1 MKNLFKRYICIK
13 QHDLK
18 DCGAACLATISKQYG
33 LKIPISRIREV
44 AGTDKQG
51 TSALGIIKA
60 AEQLGFTAK
69 GVKVSKPED
78 IFTEFPLPSIAHVV
92 IDGSFLHYVVIHKI
106 TKKEILIADP
116 AKGMVKYTPEDFF
129 KIWSGVLILMVKS
142 AEFKKGDETKGLFSR
157 FFGLI
162 KPQKA
167 LVLNIFFASLIFT
180 ILGIIGAFYFQV
192 LVDEVLQ
199 YNLLTTLNILSI
211 GFIVLSIFKILLN
224 SFRSQLLM
232 YLAQRI
238 DIPLMLGYY
247 EHVINLPMNFFGTRK
262 VGEIVSRFNDATKI
276 REAISGATLTIM
288 IDTLMAIAGAFILF
302 TQNHILFGLTI
313 IPVILYAIL
322 VFVFKKP
329 IRDINRENMENN
341 AKITSYLVESLSGI
355 ETIKAFNAEREV
367 NGETEKRFI
376 KLMKSSF
383 KAGFIGNVQ
392 GSIKGSVKSIF
403 AVVILW
409 VGAYECILGVLSVGQ
424 LLAFNSLLA
433 YFLDPIEN
441 LINLQSQLQT
451 AIVAADRLGEIL
463 DLELE
468 KSVDENKKINPS
480 TLNGGIEFKNVD
492 FRYGTRK
499 LILEGLNLSIAP
511 GEKIALVGES
521 GSGKTTLSKLLM
533 NFYQCE
539 KGEVLINGYNIKD
552 INIEALRN
560 KIAHISQDIFL
571 FSGTIKENL
580 LFGQGDIDFEK
591 VVDACKQAKIHDF
604 INEQPLRYETMIEE
618 NGSNISGGQKQRIA
632 IARALIRAP
641 EILIMDE
648 ATSSL
653 DSITEKAIEKTMY
666 EFSKDITTIIIA
678 HRLSTIMRCDKIYV
692 MDKGK
697 LIEGGSHNELIN
709 KKGRYFDL
717 WKEQMPEY
725 FNEEVAVTNMTNK
738 EISVTDVTEVNI

>member
-1 MKNLFKRYICIK
+1 MRNPFKKYICIK
-13 QHDLK
+13 QHDIK

-33 LKIPISRIREV
+33 LKIPISKIREV

-51 TSALGIIKA
+51 TSAFGIIKA
-60 AEQLGFTAK
+60 AEQLGFSAK

-78 IFTEFPLPSIAHVV
+78 IFTEFPIPAIAHVV
-92 IDGSFLHYVVIHKI
+92 IDGSYLHYVVIHRI
-106 TKKEILIADP
+106 TEKEILIADP
-116 AKGMVKYTPEDFF
+116 AKGMVKYKPEDFY
-129 KIWSGVLILMVKS
+129 KIWTGVLILMVKS
-142 AEFKKGDETKGLFSR
+142 SEFKKGDETKGLFSR

-162 KPQKA
+162 KPQKT
-167 LVLNIFFASLIFT
+167 LVLNIFFTSLIFT
-180 ILGIIGAFYFQV
+180 ILGILGAFYFQV

-199 YNLLTTLNILSI
+199 YNLLTTLHILSI

-224 SFRSQLLM
+224 AFRSQLLM

-288 IDTLMAIAGAFILF
+288 IDTLMAIAGAIILF
-302 TQNHILFGLTI
+302 IQNRLLFGLTL
-313 IPVILYAIL
+313 IPVLLYAVI
-322 VFVFKKP
+322 VFAFKKP
-329 IRDINRENMENN
+329 IRDINMENMENN

-367 NGETEKRFI
+367 NGETEKRFV
-376 KLMKSSF
+376 KLMKSAF
-383 KAGFIGNVQ
+383 KAGFINNVQ
-392 GSIKGSVKSIF
+392 GSIKGSVKAIF
-403 AVVILW
+403 GVVILW
-409 VGAYECILGVLSVGQ
+409 IGGYECILGVLSVGQ

-433 YFLDPIEN
+433 YFLEPIEN
-441 LINLQSQLQT
+441 LINLQGELQT
-451 AIVAADRLGEIL
+451 AIVAAERLGEIL

-468 KSVDENKKINPS
+468 KSENESKKINPS
-480 TLNGGIEFKNVD
+480 TLNGTIEFKNVD

-499 LILEGLNLSIAP
+499 LILEGLSLTIEP

-521 GSGKTTLSKLLM
+521 GSGKTTLSKLIM

-539 KGEVLINGYNIKD
+539 KGEVLINRYNIKD

-560 KIAHISQDIFL
+560 KIAYISQDIFL
-571 FSGTIKENL
+571 FSGTIRENL
-580 LFGQGDIDFEK
+580 LFGQEDIDFEK
-591 VVDACKQAKIHDF
+591 VVDACKRARIHDF

-618 NGSNISGGQKQRIA
+618 NGSNLSGGQKQRIA
-632 IARALIRAP
+632 IARALIREP

-666 EFSKDITTIIIA
+666 EFSKGITTIIIA

-697 LIEGGSHNELIN
+697 LIEGGSHNELID
-709 KKGRYFDL
+709 KKGRYYSL
-717 WKEQMPEY
+717 WKDQMPEY
-725 FNEEVAVTNMTNK
+725 FNEEIAVAK
-738 EISVTDVTEVNI
+738 EIEVNI

>member
-1 MKNLFKRYICIK
+1 MRNPFKRYICIK
-13 QHDLK
+13 QHDIK
-18 DCGAACLATISKQYG
+18 DCGAACLATISKQHG
-33 LKIPISRIREV
+33 LKIPISKIREV

-51 TSALGIIKA
+51 TSAYGIIKA
-60 AEQLGFTAK
+60 AEKLGFSAK
-69 GVKVSKPED
+69 GVKVSKQED
-78 IFTEFPLPSIAHVV
+78 IFTEFPLPCIAHVV
-92 IDGSFLHYVVIHKI
+92 VDGSFLHYVVIHKI
-106 TKKEILIADP
+106 TEKEILVADP
-116 AKGMVKYTPEDFF
+116 AKGIVKYKPEDFF
-129 KIWSGVLILMVKS
+129 KIWTEILILMVKT

-157 FFGLI
+157 FFDLV
-162 KPQKA
+162 KPQRT
-167 LVLNIFFASLIFT
+167 LILNIFFTSLIFT
-180 ILGIIGAFYFQV
+180 ILGILGAFYFQV

-199 YNLLTTLNILSI
+199 YNLLTTLHVLSI
-211 GFIVLSIFKILLN
+211 GFIVLNIFKILLN
-224 SFRSQLLM
+224 AFRSQLLM

-288 IDTLMAIAGAFILF
+288 IDTLMAIAGAIILF
-302 TQNHILFGLTI
+302 IQNHILFGITI
-313 IPVILYAIL
+313 IPVILYVVI
-322 VFVFKKP
+322 VFGFKKP
-329 IRDINRENMENN
+329 IQNVNRENMINN
-341 AKITSYLVESLSGI
+341 ANITSYLVESLSGI

-367 NGETEKRFI
+367 NGETERRFI
-376 KLMKSSF
+376 KLMRSSF
-383 KAGFIGNVQ
+383 KTGFIGNVQ
-392 GSIKGSVKSIF
+392 GSIKGAVKSIF
-403 AVVILW
+403 GVVILW
-409 VGAYECILGVLSVGQ
+409 IGGYECVLGVLSVGQ
-424 LLAFNSLLA
+424 LLAFNSLLT

-468 KSVDENKKINPS
+468 KSENEGKKINPS
-480 TLNGGIEFKNVD
+480 TLNGTIEFKDVD

-499 LILEGLNLSIAP
+499 LILEGLNLTINP

-521 GSGKTTLSKLLM
+521 GSGKTTLSKLIM

-539 KGEVLINGYNIKD
+539 KGEVLINGYNIRD

-560 KIAHISQDIFL
+560 KIAYISQDIFL

-580 LFGQGDIDFEK
+580 LFGQENIDFEK
-591 VVDACKQAKIHDF
+591 VVDACKRARIHDF
-604 INEQPLRYETMIEE
+604 INEQPLRYETMVEE
-618 NGSNISGGQKQRIA
+618 NGSNFSGGQKQRIA
-632 IARALIRAP
+632 IARALIREP

-666 EFSKDITTIIIA
+666 EFSKNITTIIIA

-697 LIEGGSHNELIN
+697 LIEGGSHNELID
-709 KKGRYFDL
+709 KKGRYYNL
-717 WKEQMPEY
+717 WKDQMPEY
-725 FNEEVAVTNMTNK
+725 FNEEIAAAK
-738 EISVTDVTEVNI
+738 EIEVNI

>member
-1 MKNLFKRYICIK
+1 MRNPLKKYICIK

-33 LKIPISRIREV
+33 LKIPISKIREV

-51 TSALGIIKA
+51 TSAFGIIKA
-60 AEQLGFTAK
+60 AEQLGFSAK

-78 IFTEFPLPSIAHVV
+78 IFTEFPLPCIAHVV
-92 IDGSFLHYVVIHKI
+92 IDGSFLHYVVIHRI
-106 TKKEILIADP
+106 TEKEILIADP
-116 AKGMVKYTPEDFF
+116 AKGMVKYKPEDFF
-129 KIWSGVLILMVKS
+129 EIWTGVLILMVKS
-142 AEFKKGDETKGLFSR
+142 SEFKKGDETKGLFSR

-162 KPQKA
+162 KPQKT
-167 LVLNIFFASLIFT
+167 LVLNIFFTSLIFT
-180 ILGIIGAFYFQV
+180 ILGILGAFYFQV

-199 YNLLTTLNILSI
+199 YNLLTTLHILSI
-211 GFIVLSIFKILLN
+211 GFIVLSIFNILLN
-224 SFRSQLLM
+224 AFRSQLLM

-238 DIPLMLGYY
+238 DLPLMLGYY

-262 VGEIVSRFNDATKI
+262 VGEIVSRFNDATNI

-288 IDTLMAIAGAFILF
+288 IDTLMAIAGAIILF
-302 TQNHILFGLTI
+302 MQNRLLFGLTL
-313 IPVILYAIL
+313 IPVILYAVI
-322 VFVFKKP
+322 VFSFKKP
-329 IRDINRENMENN
+329 IRDINMENMENN

-367 NGETEKRFI
+367 NGETEKRFV
-376 KLMKSSF
+376 KLMKSAF
-383 KAGFIGNVQ
+383 KAGFINNVQ
-392 GSIKGSVKSIF
+392 GSIKGSVKAIF
-403 AVVILW
+403 GVVILW
-409 VGAYECILGVLSVGQ
+409 IGGYECILGVISVGQ

-433 YFLDPIEN
+433 YFLEPIEN
-441 LINLQSQLQT
+441 LINLQGQLQT
-451 AIVAADRLGEIL
+451 AIVAAERLGEIL

-468 KSVDENKKINPS
+468 KSENESKKINPS
-480 TLNGGIEFKNVD
+480 TLNGTIEFKNVD

-499 LILEGLNLSIAP
+499 LILEGLSLTIEP

-521 GSGKTTLSKLLM
+521 GSGKTTLSKLIM

-560 KIAHISQDIFL
+560 KIAYISQDIFL
-571 FSGTIKENL
+571 FSGTIRENL
-580 LFGQGDIDFEK
+580 LFGQEDIDFEK
-591 VVDACKQAKIHDF
+591 VVDACKRARIHDF

-618 NGSNISGGQKQRIA
+618 NGSNLSGGQKQRIA
-632 IARALIRAP
+632 IARALIREP

-666 EFSKDITTIIIA
+666 EFSKGITTIIIA

-697 LIEGGSHNELIN
+697 LIEGGSHNELID
-709 KKGRYFDL
+709 KKGRYYSL
-717 WKEQMPEY
+717 WKDQMPEY
-725 FNEEVAVTNMTNK
+725 FNEEIAVAK
-738 EISVTDVTEVNI
+738 EIEVNI

>member
-1 MKNLFKRYICIK
+1 MKNPFRKYICIK

-33 LKIPISRIREV
+33 LKIPISKIREV

-51 TSALGIIKA
+51 TSAYGLIKA

-69 GVKVSKPED
+69 GVKVNKSED
-78 IFTEFPLPSIAHVV
+78 IFTEFPIPAIAHVV
-92 IDGSFLHYVVIHKI
+92 IDGSFLHYVVIHRI
-106 TKKEILIADP
+106 TEKEILIADP
-116 AKGMVKYTPEDFF
+116 AKGIVKYKPEDFF
-129 KIWSGVLILMVKS
+129 KIWTGVLILMVKS
-142 AEFKKGDETKGLFSR
+142 PEFKKGDETKGLFFR

-162 KPQKA
+162 KPQKS
-167 LVLNIFFASLIFT
+167 LMLNIFFTSLIFT
-180 ILGIIGAFYFQV
+180 ILGILGAFYFQV

-199 YNLLTTLNILSI
+199 YNLLTTLHIMSI
-211 GFIVLSIFKILLN
+211 GFIVLKVFQILLN
-224 SFRSQLLM
+224 AFRSQLLM

-262 VGEIVSRFNDATKI
+262 VGEIISRFNDATNI

-288 IDTLMAIAGAFILF
+288 IDTLMAIAGAIILF
-302 TQNHILFGLTI
+302 TQNHLLFGLTI
-313 IPVILYAIL
+313 IPVILYAAI
-322 VFVFKKP
+322 VFAFKKP
-329 IRDINRENMENN
+329 IKDINMDNMENN
-341 AKITSYLVESLSGI
+341 SKITSYLVESLSGI

-367 NGETEKRFI
+367 NGETEKKFI

-383 KAGFIGNVQ
+383 KAGWIYNLENSV
-392 GSIKGSVKSIF
+392 KGSVKSIF
-403 AVVILW
+403 AVAILW
-409 VGAYECILGVLSVGQ
+409 VGGYQCILGMLSVGQ

-451 AIVAADRLGEIL
+451 AIVAAERLGEIL
-463 DLELE
+463 DLDLE
-468 KSVDENKKINPS
+468 KSKEENKKICLS

-492 FRYGTRK
+492 FRYGKRK
-499 LILEGLNLSIAP
+499 LILENLNLTIAS

-521 GSGKTTLSKLLM
+521 GSGKTTLSKLIL

-552 INIEALRN
+552 INVEALRN
-560 KIAHISQDIFL
+560 KIAYISQDIFL

-580 LFGQGDIDFEK
+580 LFGQDDIDFEK
-591 VVDACKQAKIHDF
+591 VVDACKRAKIHDF
-604 INEQPLRYETMIEE
+604 INEQPLRYETMVEE
-618 NGSNISGGQKQRIA
+618 NGSNFSGGQKQRIA
-632 IARALIRAP
+632 IARALIRNP

-697 LIEGGSHNELIN
+697 IIESGSHSDLIN
-709 KKGRYFDL
+709 KKGRYFYL
-717 WKEQMPEY
+717 WKDQMPDY
-725 FNEEVAVTNMTNK
+725 VNDEVAATKVA
-738 EISVTDVTEVNI
+738 EVNISE